1 MMKCDGYI
9 GSRIRQYRTLA
20 KLTQKELAQRCGIS
34 EPAIRN
40 YELGNRLPDE
50 ETLKTI
56 ALALEIN
63 YYALKQ
69 PDPSTLA
76 GALNTLYLLESMYG
90 LAPEIDGDEIKF
102 VFKNRPAYTVPYIT
116 PDDINDFKDLIKTW
130 IDAKENL
137 IGADFDESTLIS
149 PNKIGE
155 KQNGLIDKSE
165 YEFEKKNLVEFV
177 KSNSILFM
185 FYDSPHRL
193 RI

>member
-90 LAPEIDGDEIKF
+90 LAPETDGDEIKF

-116 PDDINDFKDLIKTW
+116 TDDINDFKELIKIW
-130 IDAKENL
+130 IETKEAL
-137 IGADFDESTLIS
+137 IGSDFNESTS
-149 PNKIGE
+149 R
-155 KQNGLIDKSE
+155 
-165 YEFEKKNLVEFV
+165 KNLLDYLIWTSKFPMSPIEVE
-177 KSNSILFM
+177 KYREAHPEIYEDSNYVPLYDDIL
-185 FYDSPHRL
+185 
-193 RI
+193 

>member
-40 YELGNRLPDE
+40 YELGNRQPDE

-69 PDPSTLA
+69 PEPSTLA

-90 LAPEIDGDEIKF
+90 LAPEVEGDEIKF
-102 VFKNRPAYTVPYIT
+102 IFKNRPAYAVPYIT
-116 PDDINDFKDLIKTW
+116 ADDINDFKELIKIWIETKEDLI
-130 IDAKENL
+130 
-137 IGADFDESTLIS
+137 GSDFNESTS
-149 PNKIGE
+149 R
-155 KQNGLIDKSE
+155 
-165 YEFEKKNLVEFV
+165 KNLLDYLIWTSKFPMSPIEVEKFREAHPEIYEDPDYTPLY
-177 KSNSILFM
+177 KDL
-185 FYDSPHRL
+185 
-193 RI
+193 

>member
-1 MMKCDGYI
+1 MMKNDGYI

-90 LAPEIDGDEIKF
+90 LAPEADDGEIKF
-102 VFKNRPAYTVPYIT
+102 VFKNRPAYAVPYIT
-116 PDDINDFKDLIKTW
+116 PDGINDLKDLIKTW
-130 IDAKENL
+130 IDAKDDL
-137 IGADFDESTLIS
+137 IGADFDESTSPENLLDYLIWTSKYPMS
-149 PNKIGE
+149 P
-155 KQNGLIDKSE
+155 
-165 YEFEKKNLVEFV
+165 VEVEQFREAHPEIYGDPDYV
-177 KSNSILFM
+177 PLYKDLT
-185 FYDSPHRL
+185 
-193 RI
+193 